1 MAAGSSPATSGG
13 TSTSCINPFST
24 TCISNRWEFCP
35 LKDAGAIFSLTTSI
49 VTLLLGFIIVF
60 SFIAFPSLRHRNPP
74 NHIFLVV
81 VILEILANIGRIL
94 GTAWRQTNAFNAS
107 NPQSFLRL
115 QLFIAMDFVS
125 LAAQSVLCI
134 VYVAMAATCAWGI
147 QKAQIVGA
155 IGTILFLGISV
166 GSQVSVVYDVRSGR
180 LSTGNLQP
188 WVFYVTIVPSL
199 LVGLFSVGYIVRA
212 VFYMWGKTKEK
223 QTILVRLTLLLPQLV
238 FFILFAI
245 GTNLRTK
252 GREPVEAGTIFV
264 GIPLMGLIEALLFLV
279 LEKIYLRIFYR
290 CCGGG
295 GPGAGSGRTSAAPMG
310 AGNGSLSEPLNP
322 PGEVLGSG
330 PGITISVS
338 TDGTQQTM
346 IIDDLNGAG
355 TPKTRRTSQRTRRGS
370 QEKRMSS
377 VRFTADSF
385 PGPMERPRSPIPTS
399 SSSDPLVVPSLA
411 KVLAGMGK
419 GELPPPTSGNSCRDQ
434 SSMMLMTG
442 NSGAGLSSPY
452 LDEGE
457 KLLEHDGS
465 QSRLPLQ

>member
-1 MAAGSSPATSGG
+1 MDAGSTA
-13 TSTSCINPFST
+13 TSCINPFAT

-35 LKDAGAIFSLTTSI
+35 LKDAGSIFSLTTSI

-134 VYVAMAATCAWGI
+134 VYVAMAVTCAWGI
-147 QKAQIVGA
+147 RKAQIVGA
-155 IGTILFLGISV
+155 IGTILSLGISV
-166 GSQVSVVYDVRSGR
+166 GSQVSAVYDVRSGR

-223 QTILVRLTLLLPQLV
+223 QTILVRLTFLLPQLV
-238 FFILFAI
+238 FCVLFAI
-245 GTNLRTK
+245 GTNLRTN
-252 GREPVEAGTIFV
+252 RRHPLEVGTIFV

-279 LEKIYLRIFYR
+279 VEKIYLRVFYR

-295 GPGAGSGRTSAAPMG
+295 AAFGTASAATST
-310 AGNGSLSEPLNP
+310 AGNGSLSEPLNA
-322 PGEVLGSG
+322 PGELSGSR
-330 PGITISVS
+330 PGITISVPS
-338 TDGTQQTM
+338 ENTEPGMVVDGLTG
-346 IIDDLNGAG
+346 IS
-355 TPKTRRTSQRTRRGS
+355 TPKSRRMSQRSRRGS
-370 QEKRMSS
+370 QENRASS
-377 VRFTADSF
+377 VRLLADSF
-385 PGPMERPRSPIPTS
+385 PGPMERPRSPTPTS
-399 SSSDPLVVPSLA
+399 SSSDPLVVPSLS

-419 GELPPPTSGNSCRDQ
+419 GELPPPTSGTSSRER

-442 NSGAGLSSPY
+442 NSGVGLSSPY

-457 KLLEHDGS
+457 RLLECDGS
-465 QSRLPLQ
+465 QSRVPLQ